1 MPIFYLFDFRSLW
14 SPYFAIFLLF
24 ITVICYLITV
34 KYRHFFKGSK
44 PPTKKQIASFIGF
57 VTILYIIKGSPID
70 LMSHMMLT
78 MHMLQMAFLLLIMPI
93 LFIHSIPTWLWRAL
107 LNIRVIKFLFHH
119 LTKPVVALLLFN
131 VGFSVYHVPLILDF
145 SKTTSFY
152 HASIHTLLFFLAIFM
167 FWPVINPLKEYD
179 KMSGILK
186 TGYMFA
192 NGVLMLPACALIIFA
207 NDPMYQT
214 YSDPEALINALTLCA
229 TPSSLSELGSS
240 SPELISL
247 FNPLGVLQDQQL
259 GGIIMKVVQEIV
271 YGAIIAKIFFEW
283 YRKDQEEAFEETVNF
298 SQAQSNKD
306 NLK

>member
-14 SPYFAIFLLF
+14 SPYFSIFLLSM
-24 ITVICYLITV
+24 TVIYYLITV

-44 PPTKKQIASFIGF
+44 PPSKKQIASFVGF
-57 VTILYIIKGSPID
+57 VMILYIIKGSPID

-93 LFIHSIPTWLWRAL
+93 LFIHSIPDWLWRAM
-107 LNIRVIKFLFHH
+107 LNIRVIKHLFHH

-131 VGFSVYHVPLILDF
+131 VGFSVYHVPFILDF

-152 HASIHTLLFFLAIFM
+152 HAAIHTLLFCLALFM
-167 FWPVINPLKEYD
+167 FWPVMNPLHEYD

-214 YSDPEALINALTLCA
+214 YSDPEAWLNALALCA
-229 TPSSLSELGSS
+229 TPASLSGLGSS

-271 YGAIIAKIFFEW
+271 YGAIIAKIFFDW
-283 YRKDQEEAFEETVNF
+283 YRKDQEEAFKETLSF
-298 SQAQSNKD
+298 SQAQSNQDTRK
-306 NLK
+306 